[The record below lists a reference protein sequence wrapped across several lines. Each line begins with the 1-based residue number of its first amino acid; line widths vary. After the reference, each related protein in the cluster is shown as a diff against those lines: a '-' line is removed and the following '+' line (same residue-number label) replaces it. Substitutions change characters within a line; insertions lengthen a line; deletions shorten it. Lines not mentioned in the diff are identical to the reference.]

1 MPRRFRQILPLAA
14 ALALAACTPSSG
26 SWVKLGVPPEQQE
39 IDVAE
44 CETYANAIS
53 LAATTSSDSTYTGV
67 AVTTTAS
74 GDIVGVTTTDV
85 TSPGMETGQFMDRA
99 DVFERCM
106 SGRGYKRQVAA
117 N

>member
-14 ALALAACTPSSG
+14 ALALAACAPSSG
-26 SWVKLGVPPEQQE
+26 SWVKPGVPPEQQE
-39 IDVAE
+39 FDVAE

-53 LAATTSSDSTYTGV
+53 LVGTTSSEATYSGV
-67 AVTTTAS
+67 TVS
-74 GDIVGVTTTDV
+74 GDTGDVATTDV
-85 TSPGMETGQFMDRA
+85 TSPGLVAGQYMDRA
-99 DVFERCM
+99 DALERCM